1 MRPKTGGGVHFPYS
15 GRTVVDNSLAG
26 NRKGVGAMKCKIMPL
41 AAMAMCMA
49 ANSAG
54 ADATFSDIV
63 IYGGSSAAV
72 IAAVKV
78 KDMGLVP
85 VIVSPD
91 KHIGGLSASGL
102 GFTDSGNTAAIG
114 GLAREF
120 YHRIYLEYQKPESW
134 RWQRMEEFKAGGQG
148 TKAICHEDKTMWTFE
163 PHVAERVF
171 NKWLEEKGV
180 AVRRGE
186 LLDRGGGV
194 EKKDGRIVSIRTLS
208 GNTYRGRYFIDATY
222 EGDLMAAAGVPYRV
236 GREDCSE
243 FGEKWNGNQVGV
255 LHHRH
260 HFRDWNISAY
270 KIPNDPSSGR
280 CAEIDTSAPG
290 VRGKGDRLV
299 QAYCY
304 RLCMT
309 DDPRNR
315 IPFSKPEGY
324 DPARYELLSRVYAH
338 GYGETFWN
346 FSRIANY
353 KTDTNNHGPMGADYI
368 GGSHEWPEAGY
379 ARRAEIAKAHRDY
392 QMGLYYFIANDP
404 SVPEEIRLRMSKWG
418 LAKDEFIDN
427 GGWPYSIYVREGR
440 RMVGEY
446 VMTEHDCLGEPRHPA
461 QGRSYGPVGM
471 GSYALDSHNVRRYV
485 TPEGYVQNEGDI
497 GVHPKRPYG
506 IDYGSLVP
514 RREDCRNLL
523 VPVALSATHTAFGSI
538 RMEPVFMLLGE
549 SAATASAIAAKDGRA
564 VQDVPYADISAR
576 LKADGQVLVMDK

>member
-1 MRPKTGGGVHFPYS
+1 
-15 GRTVVDNSLAG
+15 
-26 NRKGVGAMKCKIMPL
+26 MKCKIMPL

-72 IAAVKV
+72 TAAVKV

-91 KHIGGLSASGL
+91 KHIGGLSSSGL

-194 EKKDGRIVSIRTLS
+194 EKKGGRIVSIRTLS

-270 KIPNDPSSGR
+270 KIPNDPSSGL

-368 GGSHEWPEAGY
+368 GGSHEWPEASY

-497 GVHPKRPYG
+497 GVHPKRPYE

-523 VPVALSATHTAFGSI
+523 VPGALSYGLRLDTHGAG
-538 RMEPVFMLLGE
+538 VH
-549 SAATASAIAAKDGRA
+549 
-564 VQDVPYADISAR
+564 VAR
-576 LKADGQVLVMDK
+576 RVRRNRIGHCR

>member
-1 MRPKTGGGVHFPYS
+1 MRPKTGGGVHFPDS